1 MKSCPS
7 CNLKYADDTLQFCL
21 NDGTQLTEF
30 IETEEPATVFSSG
43 VSTTEKSPS
52 SHSNFEQMSVAPDS
66 AHLQEANSTL
76 FANQP
81 TQELFSAKE
90 NASDELFIKILT
102 FAPIVVALMQNYWQ
116 WLYMSKYD
124 SFQFPSFLWEL
135 NFWVWLIL
143 LFSGT
148 ALCVLAIKNNKNRGF
163 AVVGL
168 VILAINFLLCLAP
181 RR

>member
-21 NDGTQLTEF
+21 NDGTQLAEF
-30 IETEEPATVFSSG
+30 ADPDEPATVFSSVATQTAERSG
-43 VSTTEKSPS
+43 FGN
-52 SHSNFEQMSVAPDS
+52 SNFEQISAVTTSANLRETESSAP
-66 AHLQEANSTL
+66 ANKT
-76 FANQP
+76 
-81 TQELFSAKE
+81 TQELSAAE
-90 NASDELFIKILT
+90 NNADELFFKILT

-124 SFQFPSFLWEL
+124 SFKFPGFLWEL
-135 NFWVWLIL
+135 NFWVWLML
-143 LFSGT
+143 LLSGT
-148 ALCVLAIKNNKNRGF
+148 SLCVLAIKNNKNRGF

-168 VILAINFLLCLAP
+168 VILAINFLLCLVP